1 MRMAKGSGINGLGGM
16 YPSTVWAEFPRV
28 NILRPL
34 LQMQKVELQELCR
47 NEGVEWIEDPS
58 NMSSDFVRNNI
69 RRTLQENDELAPGI
83 AGLVKICQDSRRHLK
98 HLGMAVI
105 GLLLLLYIIVM
116 MLSFAQQ
123 PVMVWSTST
132 PE

>member
-1 MRMAKGSGINGLGGM
+1 M
-16 YPSTVWAEFPRV
+16 

-34 LQMQKVELQELCR
+34 LEVRKAELQELCR

-98 HLGMAVI
+98 HLGIAAI
-105 GLLLLLYIIVM
+105 ELLLLYIIVM

-123 PVMVWSTST
+123 PVKVWSTST
-132 PE
+132 SE